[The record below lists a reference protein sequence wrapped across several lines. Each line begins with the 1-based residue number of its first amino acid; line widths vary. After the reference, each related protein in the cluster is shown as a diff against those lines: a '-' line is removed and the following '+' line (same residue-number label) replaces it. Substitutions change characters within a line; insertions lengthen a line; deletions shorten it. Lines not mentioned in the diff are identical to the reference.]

1 MATRRFKIG
10 PGAAPKILLMALVLV
25 HLHAGASLPYADND
39 TDTIQ
44 TVTEFS
50 YRTGPG
56 DSLEIAR
63 KLALFGAKYE
73 AVLVSAGH
81 LAGRGLLEKYGD
93 RKMEVFCLVAEGL
106 QPDILTA
113 FYSEKTQT
121 YLARINSRIS
131 LADFVRAEIRTA
143 ALENKELHYT
153 WKEEMEPVVSE
164 TIDPAKELSRAHRY
178 LRKHHWRMAIIYLD
192 HLEGKYPHWGAL
204 FFAKALG
211 FQGMH
216 ETERA
221 KEALSSACRLGSR
234 EACMKI
240 NR

>member
-1 MATRRFKIG
+1 
-10 PGAAPKILLMALVLV
+10 
-25 HLHAGASLPYADND
+25 
-39 TDTIQ
+39 
-44 TVTEFS
+44 
-50 YRTGPG
+50 
-56 DSLEIAR
+56 
-63 KLALFGAKYE
+63 
-73 AVLVSAGH
+73 
-81 LAGRGLLEKYGD
+81 
-93 RKMEVFCLVAEGL
+93 
-106 QPDILTA
+106 
-113 FYSEKTQT
+113 
-121 YLARINSRIS
+121 
-131 LADFVRAEIRTA
+131 
-143 ALENKELHYT
+143 
-153 WKEEMEPVVSE
+153 MEPVVSE